1 VKQVAYQAEKPQASG
16 KDDQLILSAEFGE
29 DVLLILLDCNPS
41 ARVKEIRKNR
51 RTYQRQGQLHRS
63 SLTFGW
69 HEEPLDASIAFLR
82 AK

>member
-41 ARVKEIRKNR
+41 ARVKEIRKKPSHIPKA
-51 RTYQRQGQLHRS
+51 RT
-63 SLTFGW
+63 
-69 HEEPLDASIAFLR
+69 ASPEQSDVRVA
-82 AK
+82 